1 MQTIHPIHQGDTGP
15 EVANLHKGLLFI
27 FFHESGLSPET
38 RRALRQRLAPDVLA
52 ERYGDA
58 TTELVGIWQN
68 QLKNWP
74 NYFHPLP
81 RELAEKV
88 RNTFSPTTGTGRGNG
103 DVDQIT
109 ADALNWFI
117 RTLGGH

>member
-1 MQTIHPIHQGDTGP
+1 
-15 EVANLHKGLLFI
+15 LFI
-27 FFHESGLSPET
+27 FFHESGVSNAT
-38 RRALRQRLAPDVLA
+38 RRALRQRLAPDVLT
-52 ERYGDA
+52 ETYGDA

-81 RELAEKV
+81 RDLAERV
-88 RNTFSPTTGTGRGNG
+88 RINLSISAATGRGNG
-103 DVDQIT
+103 DVDETT
-109 ADALNWFI
+109 AEALNWFI

>member
-1 MQTIHPIHQGDTGP
+1 MQTIHPIHAGDRGP
-15 EVANLHKGLLFI
+15 AVANLHNALLFI
-27 FFHESGLSPET
+27 FFHESGVSHAT
-38 RRALRQRLAPDVLA
+38 RKALRDRLAPDVLN
-52 ERYGDA
+52 ETYGDA
-58 TTELVGIWQN
+58 TTELVGLWQN

-81 RELAEKV
+81 RELAERV

-103 DVDQIT
+103 DVDQVT